1 MCAACGQTFQDKKKV
16 LVGFLFTEMCAACGQ
31 TSQYKRHWLGFS
43 SQRDDCKMTNFFP
56 RSSDLT
62 TIFVYSLLESSAFNF
77 KFVSL
82 YQRDAVEVIKRHN
95 VCSDNAG
102 EEIETKGV
110 TKDFDRFTYM
120 LKENESFAKLLTLL
134 IKFQHRMRQMFLN
147 SSECCRPGHRS
158 LTGAC

>member
-1 MCAACGQTFQDKKKV
+1 M
-16 LVGFLFTEMCAACGQ
+16 
-31 TSQYKRHWLGFS
+31 
-43 SQRDDCKMTNFFP
+43 
-56 RSSDLT
+56 
-62 TIFVYSLLESSAFNF
+62 FVYSLLESSAFNF